1 MQVKAAIAIRE
12 EETKPATCVG
22 DALPANRRRSERVME
37 VCEAMIDVCAAL
49 YGVSSKEIRQTCKS
63 TPDIVRV
70 RQIAMYVMHVSLGVK
85 MQEVGWAFARDR
97 TTVRY
102 ACYVIEDLRD
112 DDDFDRTIA
121 TTELVALAAFRNRLE
136 S

>member
-1 MQVKAAIAIRE
+1 MQAKTAIAIRKE
-12 EETKPATCVG
+12 EAKPSACVN
-22 DALPANRRRSERVME
+22 DALPIGGRRGERVME

-70 RQIAMYVMHVSLGVK
+70 RQIAMYVTHVALGVT
-85 MQEVGWAFARDR
+85 MQEVGRCFARDR

-102 ACYVIEDLRD
+102 ACCVIEDLRD

-121 TTELVALAAFRNRLE
+121 TTERVAHAAFRNRLE